1 MRPAKSSSG
10 YAPRV
15 GWSGRRGGL
24 VSGSLPWEGTPSPAP
39 WLPRQV
45 VRVYCYVTVV
55 SLQYLTPL
63 IFTLH
68 CTLLLKTLGEA
79 GPEGGDGSDKGGIFT

>member
-1 MRPAKSSSG
+1 MHPGWDGPRSSAREDTPLRPH
-10 YAPRV
+10 
-15 GWSGRRGGL
+15 
-24 VSGSLPWEGTPSPAP
+24 

-63 IFTLH
+63 ILTLH
-68 CTLLLKTLGEA
+68 CTLLLKTLGEQLT
-79 GPEGGDGSDKGGIFT
+79 GE